1 MDIDRMKRK
10 RAVVRTSTTKLLNDI
25 ATMEDDASLVKLP
38 KLEIAKFNGELRQWQ
53 GFWSQFDTT
62 INANHHLSNV
72 DKFKYLNSYLTGKA
86 AAAVAGLDLSDGN
99 YEVALSLLKERFGR
113 KEAIIEDHMS
123 RLLNIKSVRDSRNLS
138 QLRSLVDEV
147 ERGVRSLT
155 SLGVGVSTYG
165 ALLLTVVKKA
175 VPADLH
181 LEYCRR
187 KGATTGGSELE
198 AFAHFLRVEVEAR
211 EIIQRAETPRGMC
224 VESSVEN
231 RNSTFKRRECLQ
243 PLHCIP

>member
-25 ATMEDDASLVKLP
+25 ATMEDDASLGELEEKINLLTLKEDSLKELDREIEIGVEDDALEE
-38 KLEIAKFNGELRQWQ
+38 EIACSENYKEK
-53 GFWSQFDTT
+53 
-62 INANHHLSNV
+62 INVARTKVQLM
-72 DKFKYLNSYLTGKA
+72 LP
-86 AAAVAGLDLSDGN
+86 AAVAGLDLSDGN

-211 EIIQRAETPRGMC
+211 GDYTAG
-224 VESSVEN
+224 
-231 RNSTFKRRECLQ
+231 RNTKGHVCRIVCRK
-243 PLHCIP
+243 P

>member
-25 ATMEDDASLVKLP
+25 ATMEDDASLGELEEKINLLTLKEDSLKELDREIEIGVEDDALEE
-38 KLEIAKFNGELRQWQ
+38 EIACSENYKEKINVARTKVQLMLREL
-53 GFWSQFDTT
+53 SCT
-62 INANHHLSNV
+62 NAAS
-72 DKFKYLNSYLTGKA
+72 
-86 AAAVAGLDLSDGN
+86 
-99 YEVALSLLKERFGR
+99 ERFGR

-165 ALLLTVVKKA
+165 ALLPDSSKEGGACGPSSRILSTKGR
-175 VPADLH
+175 
-181 LEYCRR
+181 YYRR
-187 KGATTGGSELE
+187 
-198 AFAHFLRVEVEAR
+198 
-211 EIIQRAETPRGMC
+211 Q
-224 VESSVEN
+224 
-231 RNSTFKRRECLQ
+231 
-243 PLHCIP
+243 